1 MEEKRKLSKYN
12 NEYNPYLL
20 RIVFKKNLWLIILY
34 LLIISFSIW
43 AFNRYSKPIYEA
55 KTVIQLNNENKV
67 SELIS
72 SNTFNKET
80 AIQNRIE
87 VLSSPEFIKRVIRIL
102 PLDISI
108 YAKGNILDFE
118 LYKTAS
124 FSITYEIIDS
134 SIINVPVNFNI
145 QSNKNNIE
153 LYYELNGENIEINGN
168 IFDTL
173 ITPHFK
179 FFIKFKDNIS
189 DGEYYFIINDFAN
202 LVRKYRNQLAIN
214 ILNANAG
221 SVELSFNDE
230 NPVKCVDFLNA
241 IIQEYKSFDV
251 EQRTAS
257 ARSMIDFIDEQIV
270 ALEQIM
276 NQNTDIQSSSYF
288 SQDTFSSALSIN
300 EEIKKLQLNKEKL
313 NDEILNLKN
322 ALLVLENDSLNT
334 SKLIVFLA
342 QSSYYPVLSSLINE
356 YRLLI
361 EQYTNLSSI
370 YSQNTAAIEQI
381 MWKIQYS
388 KKSLQDILQT
398 LLDRSKYQLSNTDKK
413 IINLQNII
421 KPNSYI
427 DPTITSIAEPTNK
440 YYDEFLLKKLEYTLY
455 IAGIVSD
462 MVVLEEPTL
471 LSKPIYPNTTK
482 IIIMGIFIFLLLVIT
497 TIIWKY
503 IIYDNIIF
511 TQDIESY
518 IKDTS
523 IMTLP
528 LFHQELSDS
537 QLVVNKFKRSLLT
550 ESFRKIK
557 SHLLLRNENI
567 PKTIVVTS
575 TISGEGKTFVA
586 INLGGVL
593 ALSNKKVL
601 IIDTDLR
608 RPKMSMAF
616 ENVSVL
622 GLSNYLLGEC
632 SIDKCIK
639 PTELNNLFYFPAGPL
654 PEYPNELLNSKKMDE
669 LIEELKKSF
678 DIIILDTPPIGLIS
692 DTTKFILLADTTI
705 YVFRSEFSKKEFIYN
720 LEKLKQELNPKELV
734 IVLNAFNEKLIKHTR
749 YGSYGYAYKY
759 DFYGYYDGYENKKSK
774 TEKQMRKYLN
784 YFSKKNQ

>member
-34 LLIISFSIW
+34 LLIISLSIW

-55 KTVIQLNNENKV
+55 KTIIQLNDENRV

-80 AIQNRIE
+80 SLQNRIE
-87 VLSSPEFIKRVIRIL
+87 ILSSPEFIKRVIRIL

-124 FSITYEIIDS
+124 FSLAYEIIDS

-145 QSNKNNIE
+145 QNNKNNIE
-153 LYYELNGENIEINGN
+153 LYYELNNNNIEINGK
-168 IFDTL
+168 IGDTL
-173 ITPHFK
+173 ISPHLKVYIQFK
-179 FFIKFKDNIS
+179 NNIN
-189 DGEYYFIINDFAN
+189 DGEYYFIINNFST
-202 LVRKYRNQLAIN
+202 LVKKYRNKLTIN

-230 NPVKCVDFLNA
+230 NPVKCVDFLVA

-257 ARSMIDFIDEQIV
+257 ARNMIDFIDEQIA
-270 ALEQIM
+270 ALEQLKDQDA
-276 NQNTDIQSSSYF
+276 NLQYSADLSK
-288 SQDTFSSALSIN
+288 DTFTSILSIKQ
-300 EEIKKLQLNKEKL
+300 EIRNLNIEKEVL
-313 NDEILNLKN
+313 NDEISNLKN
-322 ALLVLENDSLNT
+322 AILVLENDPSNT
-334 SKLIVFLA
+334 SKLIVYLA
-342 QSSYYPVLSSLINE
+342 QSSYYPILSTFINE

-361 EQYTNLSSI
+361 EQYSSLSSV
-370 YSQNTAAIEQI
+370 YSQNTTAIEQI
-381 MWKIQYS
+381 LWKMQYS

-398 LLDRSKYQLSNTDKK
+398 LLDRSKYQLSNVDKK

-421 KPNSYI
+421 NSDNYF
-427 DPTITSIAEPTNK
+427 DATITSIAEPTNK
-440 YYDEFLLKKLEYTLY
+440 YYEEFLLKKLEYTLY

-462 MVVLEEPTL
+462 IVVLEEPTL

-482 IIIMGIFIFLLLVIT
+482 IIIMGIFIFLLLVIIT
-497 TIIWKY
+497 LIWKY
-503 IIYDNIIF
+503 INYDNILF
-511 TQDIESY
+511 TQDIEPY
-518 IKDTS
+518 ITDTS

-528 LFHQELSDS
+528 LFHQELPDS
-537 QLVVNKFKRSLLT
+537 QLVVHKFKRSLLA

-557 SHLLLRNENI
+557 SHLLLINENI

-586 INLGGVL
+586 INLGGIL

-601 IIDTDLR
+601 IVDTDLR
-608 RPKMSMAF
+608 RPRMSKAF
-616 ENVSVL
+616 NNLTEL
-622 GLSNYLLGEC
+622 GLSNYLLDEC
-632 SIDKCIK
+632 DIEQCIK
-639 PTELNNLFYFPAGPL
+639 STEINNLFYFPAGPL
-654 PEYPNELLNSKKMDE
+654 TEYPNELLNSNKMDE
-669 LIEELKKSF
+669 LLEELKKSF

-720 LEKLKQELNPKELV
+720 LEKLKQELNPKELI
-734 IVLNAFNEKLIKHTR
+734 IVLNAFNENFIKQTR

-759 DFYGYYDGYENKKSK
+759 DIYGYYDGYEDKSSK
-774 TEKQMRKYLN
+774 TKKAMSKYLN
-784 YFSKKNQ
+784 YLSKKNK